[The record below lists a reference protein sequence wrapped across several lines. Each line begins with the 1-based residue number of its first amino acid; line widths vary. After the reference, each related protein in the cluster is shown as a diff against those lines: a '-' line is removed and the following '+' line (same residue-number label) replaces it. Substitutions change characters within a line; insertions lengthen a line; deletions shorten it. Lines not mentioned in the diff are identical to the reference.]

1 MHRKDIYL
9 KHIPRNAH
17 WSELQIFVS
26 SIFKM
31 SIKWGMPKCL
41 YSYYSD
47 GELYKDFDVYRAFD
61 NVQDL
66 KV

>member
-17 WSELQIFVS
+17 SSELQIFVS

-31 SIKWGMPKCL
+31 SINSGMPKCL
-41 YSYYSD
+41 WSYYID
-47 GELYKDFDVYRAFD
+47 GELYKDYTY
-61 NVQDL
+61 NVQAS